1 MTNAER
7 VASLTDDELRRSLDR
22 AGLPLALRLRE
33 NELTLERGIGPG
45 GRTYTLYD
53 KTGVLALDDADEI
66 GAGPPFDRPA
76 RGITMAEVVEWVEFQ
91 EGGSFL
97 PTPETAAVMEVT
109 NAMPDAERRA
119 IHERLVRARGD
130 EVPRP
135 RVPEGLLKAIK
146 RAEDARAKREAG
158 ES

>member
-53 KTGVLALDDADEI
+53 KTGRVLALDDADEI
-66 GAGPPFDRPA
+66 RAGPPFDRPA
-76 RGITMAEVVEWVEFQ
+76 RGMGRVP
-91 EGGSFL
+91 GGRQL
-97 PTPETAAVMEVT
+97 P
-109 NAMPDAERRA
+109 PDPRDRGRHGG
-119 IHERLVRARGD
+119 HER
-130 EVPRP
+130 
-135 RVPEGLLKAIK
+135 
-146 RAEDARAKREAG
+146 DARCRAARD
-158 ES
+158 S